1 VVTKRYLSALL
12 AGLLFGLGL
21 ALSGM
26 LNPLVV
32 QGFLDVTGAWDPRLL
47 LVLMGAVCV
56 TALGYRWVFRRAG
69 PLFEPRFRLPERRDV
84 DMRLIAGAAL
94 FGIGWGL
101 VGYCPGPAIA
111 SLVLPSAD
119 ALVFV
124 LAMGAGALLGSKF
137 G

>member
-1 VVTKRYLSALL
+1 
-12 AGLLFGLGL
+12 
-21 ALSGM
+21 
-26 LNPLVV
+26 
-32 QGFLDVTGAWDPRLL
+32 
-47 LVLMGAVCV
+47 LVLASAVGV
-56 TALGYRWVFRRAG
+56 TALGYRFVLRRAG

-84 DMRLIAGAAL
+84 DTRLMVGAAL

-124 LAMGAGALLGSKF
+124 LAMGAGAFLGSTL